1 MKKTLL
7 TLGLI
12 ALTSSAFATSY
23 QVYSQPNQKSN
34 VIGNISD
41 QNNQEYIKI
50 YQKNNWIKV
59 GNTNTGNIGWVNI
72 GQNADKQSQIQY
84 QNMLNS
90 LNQQYQQLQA
100 EKQAF
105 DHAYQTKIEQL
116 QYKVNALQNKIN
128 NNQQNSES
136 TQSNPQVHRYFK
148 SVNVQ
153 TNQDGKT
160 ATVTKQWLGTD
171 GKIHKESKQIPVAD
185 LQNMSVM

>member
-1 MKKTLL
+1 MH
-7 TLGLI
+7 
-12 ALTSSAFATSY
+12 

-59 GNTNTGNIGWVNI
+59 GNTNTGNVGWVNI

-105 DHAYQTKIEQL
+105 DHAYQNKIEQL

-160 ATVTKQWLGTD
+160 ATVTKQWLGKD

-185 LQNMSVM
+185 LQNMSVI